1 MGENVW
7 DFRKR
12 LTLLFGSA
20 VIIAV
25 VFFIFKVL
33 FYYVWPFMLAFCFAV
48 LLQKPIV
55 GLAKLL
61 REKKTLAASIVV
73 TMVTLIILSV
83 LLYVGYMAFRELK
96 DFIANFDENINSL
109 DGQFKL
115 VCCRIDGWI
124 KLKEGCSYAFFEK
137 CKGIIIDGD
146 GQQMFFT
153 IMRKHS
159 VPVITWCVMAVAGL
173 VVCFIGTI
181 YAAAGIEKYRSWREN
196 TIFKDEVGAVHV
208 GLRTLINVYFRVQ
221 LIIMSINIVVCST
234 AFLMIGNPYA
244 ILLGVLTGIIDALPI
259 FGTGTVLIPWAVG
272 SLLFGHVKNA
282 VILVVLYIVTYFV
295 REIMESKCMGDR
307 MGIAPFTML
316 AARACGTCRR
326 GPKRSWRPCP
336 SKVNC
341 LCAHTS
347 GEGPLQ
353 GLPPR
358 FPRAPG
364 TQRPMLPEAKFL
376 PRGVGGGRL
385 PKSAPSPKVFLPPAQ
400 ASVRH
405 DGSEASARN

>member
-7 DFRKR
+7 CFRKR

-124 KLKEGCSYAFFEK
+124 KLKEGCSYAFLEK
-137 CKGIIIDGD
+137 CKGIIID
-146 GQQMFFT
+146 
-153 IMRKHS
+153 
-159 VPVITWCVMAVAGL
+159 VL
-173 VVCFIGTI
+173 
-181 YAAAGIEKYRSWREN
+181 YNYEKTFCPGYNMVRY
-196 TIFKDEVGAVHV
+196 G
-208 GLRTLINVYFRVQ
+208 GCRT
-221 LIIMSINIVVCST
+221 C
-234 AFLMIGNPYA
+234 
-244 ILLGVLTGIIDALPI
+244 GVLYWNDI
-259 FGTGTVLIPWAVG
+259 
-272 SLLFGHVKNA
+272 
-282 VILVVLYIVTYFV
+282 
-295 REIMESKCMGDR
+295 
-307 MGIAPFTML
+307 
-316 AARACGTCRR
+316 CG
-326 GPKRSWRPCP
+326 GW
-336 SKVNC
+336 N
-341 LCAHTS
+341 
-347 GEGPLQ
+347 
-353 GLPPR
+353 
-358 FPRAPG
+358 
-364 TQRPMLPEAKFL
+364 
-376 PRGVGGGRL
+376 
-385 PKSAPSPKVFLPPAQ
+385 
-400 ASVRH
+400 
-405 DGSEASARN
+405 

>member
-73 TMVTLIILSV
+73 TMVTLIIFSV

-96 DFIANFDENINSL
+96 DFIANFDENINSI

-146 GQQMFFT
+146 RQQMFFT

-196 TIFKDEVGAVHV
+196 TIFKDEV
-208 GLRTLINVYFRVQ
+208 
-221 LIIMSINIVVCST
+221 
-234 AFLMIGNPYA
+234 
-244 ILLGVLTGIIDALPI
+244 
-259 FGTGTVLIPWAVG
+259 
-272 SLLFGHVKNA
+272 
-282 VILVVLYIVTYFV
+282 
-295 REIMESKCMGDR
+295 DR
-307 MGIAPFTML
+307 
-316 AARACGTCRR
+316 
-326 GPKRSWRPCP
+326 
-336 SKVNC
+336 
-341 LCAHTS
+341 
-347 GEGPLQ
+347 
-353 GLPPR
+353 
-358 FPRAPG
+358 
-364 TQRPMLPEAKFL
+364 
-376 PRGVGGGRL
+376 
-385 PKSAPSPKVFLPPAQ
+385 
-400 ASVRH
+400 
-405 DGSEASARN
+405 

>member
-124 KLKEGCSYAFFEK
+124 KLKEGCSYAFFKK

-153 IMRKHS
+153 IMRKQS

-196 TIFKDEVGAVHV
+196 TIFKGEVGAVHV
-208 GLRTLINVYFRVQ
+208 GLRNLINVYFRVQ

-234 AFLMIGNPYA
+234 AFLMIG
-244 ILLGVLTGIIDALPI
+244 IHMR
-259 FGTGTVLIPWAVG
+259 F
-272 SLLFGHVKNA
+272 F
-282 VILVVLYIVTYFV
+282 LV
-295 REIMESKCMGDR
+295 C
-307 MGIAPFTML
+307 
-316 AARACGTCRR
+316 
-326 GPKRSWRPCP
+326 
-336 SKVNC
+336 
-341 LCAHTS
+341 
-347 GEGPLQ
+347 
-353 GLPPR
+353 
-358 FPRAPG
+358 
-364 TQRPMLPEAKFL
+364 
-376 PRGVGGGRL
+376 
-385 PKSAPSPKVFLPPAQ
+385 
-400 ASVRH
+400 
-405 DGSEASARN
+405 

>member
-7 DFRKR
+7 CFRKR

-124 KLKEGCSYAFFEK
+124 KLKEGCSYAFLEK

-159 VPVITWCVMAVAGL
+159 VPVIT
-173 VVCFIGTI
+173 
-181 YAAAGIEKYRSWREN
+181 
-196 TIFKDEVGAVHV
+196 
-208 GLRTLINVYFRVQ
+208 
-221 LIIMSINIVVCST
+221 
-234 AFLMIGNPYA
+234 
-244 ILLGVLTGIIDALPI
+244 
-259 FGTGTVLIPWAVG
+259 
-272 SLLFGHVKNA
+272 
-282 VILVVLYIVTYFV
+282 
-295 REIMESKCMGDR
+295 
-307 MGIAPFTML
+307 
-316 AARACGTCRR
+316 CGTSQFDKCIFQGAAYYNVDKYCGVFNSIFNDRQSICYS
-326 GPKRSWRPCP
+326 SW
-336 SKVNC
+336 
-341 LCAHTS
+341 CA
-347 GEGPLQ
+347 
-353 GLPPR
+353 
-358 FPRAPG
+358 
-364 TQRPMLPEAKFL
+364 
-376 PRGVGGGRL
+376 
-385 PKSAPSPKVFLPPAQ
+385 
-400 ASVRH
+400 
-405 DGSEASARN
+405 DWDY

>member
-12 LTLLFGSA
+12 LTLLLASA

-33 FYYVWPFMLAFCFAV
+33 FYYVWPFLLAFCFAV

-61 REKKTLAASIVV
+61 REKKMLAASIVV

-146 GQQMFFT
+146 GQQMFF
-153 IMRKHS
+153 
-159 VPVITWCVMAVAGL
+159 
-173 VVCFIGTI
+173 IGTI

-208 GLRTLINVYFRVQ
+208 GLRNLINVYFRVQ

-316 AARACGTCRR
+316 AVIYIGILVYGVVGFIL
-326 GPKRSWRPCP
+326 GPISYCIIKAL
-336 SKVNC
+336 V
-341 LCAHTS
+341 LY
-347 GEGPLQ
+347 L
-353 GLPPR
+353 
-358 FPRAPG
+358 
-364 TQRPMLPEAKFL
+364 
-376 PRGVGGGRL
+376 
-385 PKSAPSPKVFLPPAQ
+385 KSILE
-400 ASVRH
+400 H
-405 DGSEASARN
+405 DKL

>member
-73 TMVTLIILSV
+73 TMVTLIIFSV

-96 DFIANFDENINSL
+96 DFIANFDENINSI

-159 VPVITWCVMAVAGL
+159 VPVITWLPDLWCALLERYMRRLELRSTEAGGRTL
-173 VVCFIGTI
+173 
-181 YAAAGIEKYRSWREN
+181 Y
-196 TIFKDEVGAVHV
+196 
-208 GLRTLINVYFRVQ
+208 LRTKSGRCMWGF
-221 LIIMSINIVVCST
+221 
-234 AFLMIGNPYA
+234 A
-244 ILLGVLTGIIDALPI
+244 I
-259 FGTGTVLIPWAVG
+259 
-272 SLLFGHVKNA
+272 
-282 VILVVLYIVTYFV
+282 
-295 REIMESKCMGDR
+295 
-307 MGIAPFTML
+307 
-316 AARACGTCRR
+316 
-326 GPKRSWRPCP
+326 
-336 SKVNC
+336 
-341 LCAHTS
+341 
-347 GEGPLQ
+347 
-353 GLPPR
+353 
-358 FPRAPG
+358 
-364 TQRPMLPEAKFL
+364 
-376 PRGVGGGRL
+376 
-385 PKSAPSPKVFLPPAQ
+385 
-400 ASVRH
+400 
-405 DGSEASARN
+405 

>member
-137 CKGIIIDGD
+137 CKGTSIPIYITASIVNGAIPILSPIHFDSIISLTKYVTIYKTTRITA
-146 GQQMFFT
+146 FFT
-153 IMRKHS
+153 CPKSRLPTAHGIS
-159 VPVITWCVMAVAGL
+159 TVPVPN
-173 VVCFIGTI
+173 IGS
-181 YAAAGIEKYRSWREN
+181 AS
-196 TIFKDEVGAVHV
+196 
-208 GLRTLINVYFRVQ
+208 
-221 LIIMSINIVVCST
+221 IIPVST
-234 AFLMIGNPYA
+234 P
-244 ILLGVLTGIIDALPI
+244 
-259 FGTGTVLIPWAVG
+259 
-272 SLLFGHVKNA
+272 
-282 VILVVLYIVTYFV
+282 
-295 REIMESKCMGDR
+295 RR
-307 MGIAPFTML
+307 IA
-316 AARACGTCRR
+316 
-326 GPKRSWRPCP
+326 
-336 SKVNC
+336 
-341 LCAHTS
+341 
-347 GEGPLQ
+347 
-353 GLPPR
+353 
-358 FPRAPG
+358 
-364 TQRPMLPEAKFL
+364 
-376 PRGVGGGRL
+376 
-385 PKSAPSPKVFLPPAQ
+385 
-400 ASVRH
+400 
-405 DGSEASARN
+405 

>member
-208 GLRTLINVYFRVQ
+208 GRSDFDKCIFQGAAYYNVDKYCGVFN
-221 LIIMSINIVVCST
+221 SIFN
-234 AFLMIGNPYA
+234 
-244 ILLGVLTGIIDALPI
+244 
-259 FGTGTVLIPWAVG
+259 
-272 SLLFGHVKNA
+272 
-282 VILVVLYIVTYFV
+282 
-295 REIMESKCMGDR
+295 DR
-307 MGIAPFTML
+307 QSI
-316 AARACGTCRR
+316 CDS
-326 GPKRSWRPCP
+326 SW
-336 SKVNC
+336 
-341 LCAHTS
+341 CA
-347 GEGPLQ
+347 
-353 GLPPR
+353 
-358 FPRAPG
+358 
-364 TQRPMLPEAKFL
+364 
-376 PRGVGGGRL
+376 
-385 PKSAPSPKVFLPPAQ
+385 
-400 ASVRH
+400 
-405 DGSEASARN
+405 DWDY

>member
-12 LTLLFGSA
+12 LTLLVGSV

-25 VFFIFKVL
+25 VFLIFKVL
-33 FYYVWPFMLAFCFAV
+33 FYYVWPFLLAFCFAV

-73 TMVTLIILSV
+73 TMVTIIILSV

-96 DFIANFDENINSL
+96 DFIANFDENIHSL
-109 DGQFKL
+109 DGSLL
-115 VCCRIDGWI
+115 VCRRIDGWI

-159 VPVITWCVMAVAGL
+159 VPVITCVMAVAGL

-196 TIFKDEVGAVHV
+196 TIFMTVSANR

-316 AARACGTCRR
+316 AVIYIGILVYGVVGFIL
-326 GPKRSWRPCP
+326 GPISYCIIKAL
-336 SKVNC
+336 V
-341 LCAHTS
+341 LY
-347 GEGPLQ
+347 L
-353 GLPPR
+353 
-358 FPRAPG
+358 
-364 TQRPMLPEAKFL
+364 
-376 PRGVGGGRL
+376 
-385 PKSAPSPKVFLPPAQ
+385 KSILE
-400 ASVRH
+400 H
-405 DGSEASARN
+405 DKL